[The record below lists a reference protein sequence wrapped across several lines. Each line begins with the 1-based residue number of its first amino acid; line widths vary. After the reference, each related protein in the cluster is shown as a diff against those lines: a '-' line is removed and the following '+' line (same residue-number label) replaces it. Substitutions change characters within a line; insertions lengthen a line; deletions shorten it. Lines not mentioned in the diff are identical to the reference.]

1 MNRRQ
6 FLSAFAAAPLALAAD
21 KKPNLVLIVGDDLGY
36 GDLGCYGGTD
46 VPTPNLDSIAKNGV
60 RFTDGY
66 VSCPVCSP
74 TRAGL
79 MTGRYQQRFG
89 HELNPGPAAEAADNF
104 GLPLTETPMPTR
116 LKAMGYTNGMFGKW
130 HLGYREPFHPLKRG
144 FDRFYGFL
152 GGAHSYLDANADST
166 NPVFDGTTKVDAVEY
181 TTDEFGRRAARFIED
196 NHSKPFFVYLPFN
209 AVHTP
214 MHSLPKYEDR
224 FANIKDPK
232 RRTYAAMLSAMD
244 DGIGSVLATLKKHK
258 LTNNTLVVF
267 FSDNG
272 GPTAANTST
281 NGPLRGFKG
290 QVLEGGIRI
299 PFMMQWPAR
308 LPKGK
313 VYANPVIQLDILPT
327 FAAAAG
333 QPADASWKLDGVNLL
348 PYLEGKDKGRPH
360 QQLTWRYGPQWAIR
374 HGDWKLLSLG
384 QAPELFNL
392 AADIGEKKDLSFTD
406 KAKMGEL
413 SQAWEAWNKQ
423 LIPPAW
429 SGRNANPQKAGKKKK
444 KGA

>member
-6 FLSAFAAAPLALAAD
+6 FLSAFAAAPLAMAAD
-21 KKPNLVLIVGDDLGY
+21 KKPNLVLLVGDDLGY
-36 GDLGCYGGTD
+36 GDLGCYGGKD
-46 VPTPNLDSIAKNGV
+46 IPTPHLDSLAKNGV

-104 GLPLTETPMPTR
+104 GLPLTETAMPAR
-116 LKAMGYTNGMFGKW
+116 LKAMGYATGMFGKW
-130 HLGYREPFHPLKRG
+130 HLGYREPFRPMQRG

-152 GGAHSYLDANADST
+152 GGAHSYLDARSDTT
-166 NPVFDGTTKVDAVEY
+166 NPILDGEAKVDAIEY
-181 TTDEFGRRAARFIED
+181 TTDEFGRRAAQFVED
-196 NHSKPFFVYLPFN
+196 NRSRPFFLYLPFN

-224 FANIKDPK
+224 FATIQDPK
-232 RRTYAAMLSAMD
+232 RRTFAAMLAAMD
-244 DGIGSVLATLKKHK
+244 DAVGLVLAALKKHK
-258 LTNNTLVVF
+258 LTDNTLIVF
-267 FSDNG
+267 HSDNG

-299 PFMMQWPAR
+299 PYIMQWPAR
-308 LPKGK
+308 IPKGK
-313 VYANPVIQLDILPT
+313 TYEQPVIQLDILPT

-333 QPADASWKLDGVNLL
+333 KAAGADWKLDGVDLL
-348 PYLEGKDKGRPH
+348 PYVTGKNKGRPH
-360 QQLTWRYGPQWAIR
+360 ETLYWRYGQQWAVR
-374 HGDWKLLSLG
+374 QGDWKLMSLG
-384 QAPELFNL
+384 AAPEMYNL
-392 AADIGEKKDLSFTD
+392 AADIGEKKDLSFAERGRMAD
-406 KAKMGEL
+406 LSKVWEEWNAK
-413 SQAWEAWNKQ
+413 NV
-423 LIPPAW
+423 PPAW
-429 SGRNANPQKAGKKKK
+429 SGRDPNPQKAGKKKK
-444 KGA
+444 KKG